1 MMEWKKRAYDGKKV
15 RKHVSH
21 RGSGEQQHIRHG
33 GADDVDKRGIKTV
46 KSGIDV
52 VVTG

>member
-1 MMEWKKRAYDGKKV
+1 MGWKKRAYEGKEG

-33 GADDVDKRGIKTV
+33 GVDDADERGIKTV
-46 KSGIDV
+46 KTGIDV
-52 VVTG
+52 GVTG